1 MKEEIAED
9 FVVIII
15 VFVLFILVVFVTILQ
30 WLIDICRLCFTCCGT
45 KQKYSSPIPPNIPV
59 TDNMLWI

>member
-30 WLIDICRLCFTCCGT
+30 WLMLRKKAKVFAAHSA
-45 KQKYSSPIPPNIPV
+45 KYSRQR
-59 TDNMLWI
+59 